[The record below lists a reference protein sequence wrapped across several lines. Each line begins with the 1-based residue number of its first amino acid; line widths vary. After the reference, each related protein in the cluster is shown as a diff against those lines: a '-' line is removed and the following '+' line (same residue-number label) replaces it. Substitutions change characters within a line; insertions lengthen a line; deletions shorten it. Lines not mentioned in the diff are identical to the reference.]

1 MGDATRLGLGILAA
15 AAALGVAG
23 DALLRE
29 TPWGVNAGLWALL
42 VVAAAAVVA
51 RGARLSF
58 RRESQAFLFAA
69 VAFAAL
75 VAWRA
80 SPALATL
87 NLLAALGAL
96 SLAVARAPRVAGA
109 GATRCLVEPA
119 RLVGEVFSA
128 PFLLAIEDVAW
139 KEVPRGRGTG
149 AAAAALRG
157 IGIGAPIFLV
167 FLLLFA
173 AADAAFEQIVTD
185 LVDVERPLVHL
196 GVWLLWTWVA
206 TGLLRHV
213 LMREPD
219 AGRASGT
226 EPQARD
232 ADNGRAWL
240 GAIETTI
247 VLGALNALFLAFVA
261 VQIRYLFGGDA
272 RVQMVAGLTY
282 AEYARRGF
290 FELVAVAA
298 LVLPLL
304 LGGDWLVRRGGRR
317 HLALFRALAA
327 LLVLLSFVVVAS
339 ALERMRLYVH
349 AYGLTEL
356 RLYTT
361 AFMLWLAVVFV
372 LLLATVL
379 RARPRWF
386 AFGAL
391 LTAFATVTALNAI
404 NPDALIAETNLDRHE
419 GAPAVDASYLAG
431 LSADAY
437 PTLVERLDELPS
449 GARATVADAMLAHGL
464 REHADW
470 RTWNLG
476 RMRGEDA
483 IRRRLDSVRAA
494 SSVAGSGSP

>member
-29 TPWGVNAGLWALL
+29 TPWGLNIGLWALL
-42 VVAAAAVVA
+42 CVAAAIVVA
-51 RGARLSF
+51 RRSALSF
-58 RRESQAFLFAA
+58 RRESQAFLAAA
-69 VAFAAL
+69 VAFSAL

-80 SPALATL
+80 SPALAAV
-87 NLLAALGAL
+87 NLFAALGAL

-109 GATRCLVEPA
+109 EPTRYVAEPA

-128 PFLLAIEDVAW
+128 PFLLAIEDVEW
-139 KEVPRGRGTG
+139 KEVPRGGRSAG

-157 IGIGAPIFLV
+157 IGIGAPIFAV

-219 AGRASGT
+219 AAGASNRLSRTPAGGRV
-226 EPQARD
+226 
-232 ADNGRAWL
+232 WL
-240 GAIETTI
+240 GTIETTI
-247 VLGALNALFLAFVA
+247 VLGALNALFLAFVV
-261 VQIRYLFGGDA
+261 VQVRYLFGGDA
-272 RVQMVAGLTY
+272 RVQTVAGLTY

-304 LGGDWLVRRGGRR
+304 LAGDWLVRRGGPR
-317 HLALFRALAA
+317 HRALFRALAA

-339 ALERMRLYVH
+339 ALERMRLYVD

-361 AFMLWLAVVFV
+361 AFMLWLAVVFC

-386 AFGAL
+386 AFSGFVA
-391 LTAFATVTALNAI
+391 ASAAVAVLNAI
-404 NPDALIAETNLDRHE
+404 NPDVLIARTNLDRDE
-419 GAPAVDASYLAG
+419 RSPAVDASYLAG

-437 PTLVERLDELPS
+437 PTLVERLDELPPA
-449 GARATVADAMLAHGL
+449 ARATVADALLAHGL
-464 REHADW
+464 DERDW
-470 RTWNLG
+470 RTWNWG

-483 IRRRLDSVRAA
+483 VRARLDAVRA
-494 SSVAGSGSP
+494 SSSTAGRGSP